1 MLTMKIET
9 EQINKEE
16 RQIKNANPDGKINPN
31 EIERLWTADSII
43 FKHINAALFLD
54 VCAAAGGRKG
64 YDNAPEYFK
73 NVFLGKPKD
82 YFKTVLDHA
91 FPFICLLNK
100 IIHERGKKNSNDL
113 NVFRGANCKVL
124 QNASEGLTYRFIQFQ
139 STSLDAS
146 VPLNFLNDN
155 TDCSLYNICVPKNCP
170 NAAELKA
177 SYFKE
182 EQEVLISP
190 YTTFTLDKIGEIHEE
205 FRAAV
210 EHTASGTTIN
220 GEPTENK
227 SWVID
232 SGFCNFYK
240 LTLSMKE
247 SGIDDDEAYWE
258 AFDFNYQKTAR
269 TDD

>member
-73 NVFLGKPKD
+73 NVFLDKPKD
-82 YFKTVLDHA
+82 YFKTVLDHT

-100 IIHERGKKNSNDL
+100 IIHERGKKNSEDL
-113 NVFRGANCKVL
+113 TVFRGINCKVL

-146 VPLNFLNDN
+146 VPLNFLNNN